1 MAEKEL
7 KEKVLAYR
15 ILEARINGLLKN
27 REMLVAKLVEIENTI
42 ESIKELKK
50 NDNILFSLGS
60 DTYAFGKL
68 TERKLIME
76 VGANVAFEKPV
87 EQALDTLNKKKEEFE
102 NILKGM
108 EKEISE
114 VSSALDELATDL
126 QEISK
131 SQK

>member
-1 MAEKEL
+1 
-7 KEKVLAYR
+7 
-15 ILEARINGLLKN
+15 
-27 REMLVAKLVEIENTI
+27 MLVAKLVEIENTI